1 MGMSAP
7 VPLPSL
13 SAVRVFE
20 AVARRMSFTRAA
32 EELGM
37 TQAAV
42 SYQIKALEDRLGQP
56 VFERRGREIALTRA
70 GERLAGAST
79 EAMTL
84 LRNAFADLQ
93 ASAEGVLAITALV
106 TFTATWL
113 VPRLGRFQLDNP
125 QLAVRLDTSPRLIDL
140 LHEDFDVG
148 IRAGKGEWPGLVAHK
163 LLPSV
168 YTPLCTPE
176 LWERLGRPSRPDQLR
191 GAPLIGMRE
200 DWERWFEAAGAE
212 LPSAEIGPKVGYD
225 SQHFDVTA
233 AVAGQGVALASPI
246 FFAPEV
252 AAGRLV
258 RPFATVCTEGH
269 WYWLVYPHAR
279 RQSPKIRLFRDWL
292 LSELA
297 ADEAAQTEALA
308 AVC

>member
-1 MGMSAP
+1 MTAAA
-7 VPLPSL
+7 PLPSL

-20 AVARRMSFTRAA
+20 AVARRLSFTRAA

-42 SYQIKALEDRLGQP
+42 SYQIKGLEDRLGQP

-93 ASAEGVLAITALV
+93 TKAEGVLAVTALT
-106 TFTATWL
+106 TFSATWL
-113 VPRLGRFQLDNP
+113 VPRLGRFQLENP
-125 QLAVRLDTSPRLIDL
+125 QIAVRLDTSARLVDL
-140 LHEDFDVG
+140 LHEDFDIA
-148 IRAGKGEWPGLVAHK
+148 IRAGKGEWPGLAAHK

-176 LWERLGRPSRPDQLR
+176 LWERLGRPERPQDLR

-200 DWERWFEAAGAE
+200 DWENWFAAAGSE
-212 LPSAEIGPKVGYD
+212 LPAAEIGPRVGYD

-269 WYWLVYPHAR
+269 SYWLVYPHAR
-279 RQSPKIRLFRDWL
+279 RTSPKIRLFRDWL
-292 LSELA
+292 LGELA
-297 ADEAAQTEALA
+297 ADEAAQAEAA
-308 AVC
+308 ASAC